1 MSTTR
6 SPSRA
11 AAKGLGTGPNLA
23 RNAAGNRKQDP
34 ARNMTRIPGGTFRM
48 GSAGFYPEERPVHR
62 VSVDGFWIDTRP
74 VTVEEF
80 RRFVKATGY
89 ITAAQRPLDPAE
101 YPDADPALLVPG
113 SLVFHRTAG
122 PVDLRDYRNWWAY
135 VPGASWQ
142 HPDGPGSD
150 CRGRERHPV
159 THVAYED
166 AESYAAW
173 AGKELPTEAEWE
185 YAARGG
191 LDGAVYAWGDEFA
204 PGGRL
209 MANSWQG
216 QFPWQNL
223 VTDGYE
229 GTSPVGSFPANGYGL
244 QDMTGNVWEW
254 TCDYFT
260 PRHPAQAAAACC
272 APRNPRVSSPAR
284 SGISAGPGSHLPRRV
299 IKGGSYLCAPNY
311 CLRYR
316 PAARQGEAIDSAT
329 CHLGFRCVIRDN
341 STATKH
347 R

>member
-1 MSTTR
+1 MSKTKSR
-6 SPSRA
+6 SRA
-11 AAKGLGTGPNLA
+11 AAKGHGTGPALG
-23 RNAAGNRKQDP
+23 RNAAGNQKQDP
-34 ARNMTRIPGGTFRM
+34 ARNMIWIPGGTFRM
-48 GSAGFYPEERPVHR
+48 GSADFYSEERPVHR
-62 VSVDGFWIDTRP
+62 VSVDGFWMDEHL

-80 RRFVKATGY
+80 RRFVKSTGY
-89 ITAAQRPLDPAE
+89 VTVAERPLDPAE

-142 HPDGPGSD
+142 HPDGPRSD
-150 CRGRERHPV
+150 WRGREQHPV

-166 AESYAAW
+166 AASYAGW

-204 PGGRL
+204 PGGRP

-244 QDMTGNVWEW
+244 LDMTGNVWEW

-260 PRHPAQAAAACC
+260 PRHPAQAAVACC

-299 IKGGSYLCAPNY
+299 IKGGSHLCAPNY

-341 STATKH
+341 PAAAS
-347 R
+347 